1 MGIRIKILGPLVVMA
16 LAMIA
21 GGYVVLST
29 QFDGL
34 QESFVS
40 MTLQGKV
47 EDAQQSIA
55 KMSGNAL
62 EQAALFSR
70 MPEVVRAFEVANQ
83 GDMTNPEDPEAQK
96 AREMIRMALAPV
108 FKGYKE
114 NVGSSFRAHF
124 HLPTARSL
132 VRVWREKQ
140 AKKNGKWVDISD
152 DLSSFRNTVIDVN
165 KTKKPI
171 KGIEPGRGGF
181 TIRGLAPVTAADGTH
196 LGSVE
201 VLIGFDSILKSM
213 ESSGLVKTLLYM
225 DAALL
230 PITTQL
236 QDPAKNPVRAGKFVL
251 VYGQDNT
258 EIQELATDE
267 FLARGMASTQVDM
280 EGNAALGAFPVEDY
294 RGKVIGTIVLATD
307 IATQLDM
314 VNAVLWVVGGIMAV
328 LVVAPILII
337 LFVLQ
342 RSVMR
347 PIDDCAGIATQIASG
362 DLRSVRCEER
372 KDEMGTILAAMQ
384 TMSGKLTHAI
394 SRTQSVAGDVAGE
407 CSRLASASDNLSQGA
422 NRQAAGLE
430 EVAASMEQ
438 MSGSIK
444 QSAEIAVKTEK
455 IASQAARNAR
465 TGGQAVERTV
475 AAMKKIAEEITII
488 EEIARQTNLLAL
500 NAAIEAARAGEAG
513 KGFAVVAA
521 EVRKLAERSGSAAAG
536 ISELSSS
543 SVSVAE
549 EAGRLLAQM
558 VPDIEKTAELIQEI
572 SAAASEQS
580 AGVNQVSTALQ
591 DSDSVV
597 QQNATAADEVASTAA
612 TLSSKAAT
620 LQEAISYFRV
630 DTSQVCL
637 AEESFEAARRERA
650 RLPEGSPEDDGF
662 DRF

>member
-1 MGIRIKILGPLVVMA
+1 MGIRSKILGPLVVLA
-16 LAMIA
+16 LVMVA
-21 GGYVVLST
+21 GGYFVLNT
-29 QFDGL
+29 QFNGL
-34 QESFVS
+34 EESFVS
-40 MTLQGKV
+40 MTIRGKV
-47 EDAQQSIA
+47 EDARQSIA

-70 MPEVVRAFEVANQ
+70 MPEVVKAFEVANQ
-83 GDMTNPEDPEAQK
+83 GDMTDPEDPEAQK
-96 AREMIRMALAPV
+96 AREMIRTALAPV
-108 FKGYKE
+108 LNGYKE

-140 AKKNGKWVDISD
+140 ARKDGKWVDISD

-171 KGIEPGRGGF
+171 QGIEPGRGGF
-181 TIRGLAPVTAADGTH
+181 TIRGLAPVTAADGRH

-213 ESSGLVKTLLYM
+213 ESSGRAKALLYM

-230 PITTQL
+230 PITTRL
-236 QDPAKNPVRAGKFVL
+236 QDPAKNPVRADKYVL
-251 VYGQDNT
+251 VYGQDNA
-258 EIQELATDE
+258 EVQELASDG
-267 FLARGMASTQVDM
+267 FLARGMESTQVDM
-280 EGNAALGAFPVEDY
+280 AGNAALGAFPVEDY
-294 RGKVIGTIVLATD
+294 RGKVIGTIVLASD
-307 IATQLDM
+307 ITAQRGM
-314 VNAVLWVVGGIMAV
+314 VNAVLWEVGVIMIV
-328 LVVAPILII
+328 LVVTPILII

-347 PIDDCAGIATQIASG
+347 PIDDCAGIAEQIASG
-362 DLRSVRCEER
+362 DLRSVQCATR

-394 SRTQSVAGDVAGE
+394 SRTQSVAGDVADE
-407 CSRLASASDNLSQGA
+407 CNRLASASDDLSQGA

-430 EVAASMEQ
+430 EVSASMEQ
-438 MSGSIK
+438 MSGSID
-444 QSAEIAVKTEK
+444 QSAAIAAKTEK
-455 IASQAARNAR
+455 IASQAAKNAH

-475 AAMKKIAEEITII
+475 QAMKKIAEEISIV

-521 EVRKLAERSGSAAAG
+521 EVRKLAERSGGAAAG
-536 ISELSSS
+536 ISELSTS

-558 VPDIEKTAELIQEI
+558 VPDIEKTAELIHEI

-580 AGVNQVSTALQ
+580 AGVSQVSGALQ

-597 QQNATAADEVASTAA
+597 QQNASSAQEVATAAAN
-612 TLSSKAAT
+612 LSSKAHT

-637 AEESFEAARRERA
+637 NEESFEVARQARA
-650 RLPEGSPEDDGF
+650 RLPEGASDDGF